1 MVARRLL
8 ALLCLLCLPT
18 AASAFGGVRL
28 EELEAIAAELGASAS
43 PCDAPSNP
51 CGEALYLSPLI
62 ASDPAKARQASEVVG
77 LAHFEGS
84 HSGLITVDEASGN
97 ALFFWFLPAQRPTPA
112 GGDPPPTIMW
122 LQGGPGAPSTYGM
135 FTEIGPVIVGPNGTL
150 SPRPHTWNAKYNL
163 LIVDN
168 PAGVGFSQLGDAS
181 EPVRT
186 EEQVGLEMTEF
197 LRQFSLLFPELRA
210 ETAGIFIAGE
220 SCTPP
225 QPPLSHA
232 PAGESAQEP
241 CRGSGSPPQ
250 PHLAVASCH
259 DLSDAVAR
267 RWGQVRARVG
277 LDGAAAQ
284 PPRPQPRRQDP
295 DARSHYRR
303 RLVRP
308 GTTRPGLR

>member
-1 MVARRLL
+1 MDMGRISGVFSGSAWAHLIQAASSGNLPAPRTPGPLPNRSNQPAPSPEKKKIQRGQTNAIQGLL
-8 ALLCLLCLPT
+8 AGWGGSVGAQMVTFIALLCLPT

-28 EELEAIAAELGASAS
+28 EELEAIAAELGAAAS

-62 ASDPAKARQASEVVG
+62 ASDPAKARQASEVIG

-84 HSGLITVDEASGN
+84 HSGLITVGEASGN
-97 ALFFWFLPAQRPTPA
+97 ALFFWFLPAQRPTA
-112 GGDPPPTIMW
+112 ASDAPPTIMW

-135 FTEIGPVIVGPNGTL
+135 FTEIGPVIVAPNGTL

-168 PAGVGFSQLGDAS
+168 PAGVGFSQLGDATQ
-181 EPVRT
+181 PVRT

-232 PAGESAQEP
+232 RVPK
-241 CRGSGSPPQ
+241 SP
-250 PHLAVASCH
+250 
-259 DLSDAVAR
+259 
-267 RWGQVRARVG
+267 
-277 LDGAAAQ
+277 AAAQ
-284 PPRPQPRRQDP
+284 DRR
-295 DARSHYRR
+295 H
-303 RLVRP
+303 
-308 GTTRPGLR
+308 